1 MSPPMQLLFVVV
13 VLVGLWGLARLF
25 GMGAPRSG
33 SAKAGPAVQSLEGD
47 GDFETEIVGESYY
60 QDALAEIAGPKTPAG
75 VDLDVRAR
83 LVPEPDNPHDSNA
96 VAVYIQGRKVGHLPR
111 DMAAEWA
118 ETLRRRGDPRAVVEV
133 DANIT
138 GGWLRKRR
146 DGKISEGS
154 FGVSLDIFDELDD

>member
-1 MSPPMQLLFVVV
+1 MMTPVQIGFLVA
-13 VLVGLWGLARLF
+13 VLIGLWLLARLL
-25 GMGAPRSG
+25 GIGDPPAEKGKPAAPVLQL
-33 SAKAGPAVQSLEGD
+33 PGD
-47 GDFETEIVGESYY
+47 GEFETEVVGESHY
-60 QDALAEIAGPKTPAG
+60 QDALAKIAGPKTSAG
-75 VDLDVRAR
+75 VDLAVRAR

-96 VAVYIQGRKVGHLPR
+96 VAIYVQGLKVGHLPR
-111 DMAAEWA
+111 DMAAEWV
-118 ETLRRRGDPRAVVEV
+118 ETLRRRGDARAVIEV